1 MIIETTTDLGEDS
14 IKHPGKYKGLMGISI
29 FHKFFAK
36 KRMEFYFSWGSTQ
49 FSEFVIPLMDD
60 PDKYNCMIFN
70 DLKEKDALTKA
81 RTVSDEIKRSY
92 EKKLRTLG
100 ITNIKILQFR
110 DFIEDPAY
118 INVLDTIKEYLNED
132 SLFKEDLIG
141 LMEMGIGEKI
151 KDFLNQ
157 ADTIET
163 SPEKIKSI
171 LFMYIV
177 EELASLIYLTQKGY
191 PIEVDPTREF
201 STKKLLYEGSF
212 PKLYKKLNLSKR
224 GHIYAHPEGIQK
236 STY

>member
-1 MIIETTTDLGEDS
+1 MIIEQTTDLGDDAL
-14 IKHPGKYKGLMGISI
+14 KKPGKYKGLMGISI

-36 KRMEFYFSWGSTQ
+36 KRMEFFFSWGTKQ
-49 FSEFVIPLMDD
+49 FSEFVILLMDD

-70 DLKEKDALTKA
+70 DLKEADALKKA

-100 ITNIKILQFR
+100 ITNVTVLQFR
-110 DFIEDPAY
+110 DFIDDPEY
-118 INVLDTIKEYLNED
+118 IHVLDVIKEYINED
-132 SLFKEDLIG
+132 PLFKEDLTG

-151 KDFLNQ
+151 KDFMNQ
-157 ADTIET
+157 ADTIDT
-163 SPEKIKSI
+163 SVEKIKSI

-177 EELASLIYLTQKGY
+177 EELASLIYFTEKGY

-201 STKKLLYEGSF
+201 STKKLVYEGSF
-212 PKLYKKLNLSKR
+212 PNLYKKLKLTKR

>member
-49 FSEFVIPLMDD
+49 FSEFVILLMDD

-70 DLKEKDALTKA
+70 DLK
-81 RTVSDEIKRSY
+81 
-92 EKKLRTLG
+92 G